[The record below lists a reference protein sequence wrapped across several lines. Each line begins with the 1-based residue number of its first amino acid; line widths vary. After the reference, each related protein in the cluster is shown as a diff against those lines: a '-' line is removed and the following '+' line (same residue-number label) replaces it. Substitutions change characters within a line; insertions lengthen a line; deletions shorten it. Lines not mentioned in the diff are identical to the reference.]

1 MPTEVYFERK
11 RKAVET
17 QGRGTGLN
25 LLKTVSSAIKARV
38 YQNGRLP

>member
-1 MPTEVYFERK
+1 MPTEVYFERI

-17 QGRGTGLN
+17 QSRGTGLKS
-25 LLKTVSSAIKARV
+25 LKMVSSAIKARA